1 MTENVTPKIRGLNH
15 ITLAVSDLQKAVG
28 FYRDVLG
35 LTLRKRWSG
44 GAYFEAGDFWICLS
58 PDDAVRR
65 EPHPDYTHLAFD
77 VADEEFDALAT
88 RIARAGAP
96 VWKNDRSEG
105 RSHYFLDPDGHKLEL
120 HVGTLQTRLDAMEPC
135 CAP

>member
-1 MTENVTPKIRGLNH
+1 MTENSAPKIRGINH
-15 ITLAVSDLQKAVG
+15 ITLAVNDLDTAVS

-35 LTLRKRWSG
+35 LTLRKRWAG
-44 GAYFEAGDFWICLS
+44 GAYLEAGDFWVCLS
-58 PDDAVRR
+58 PDGATRQT
-65 EPHPDYTHLAFD
+65 PHPDYTHLAFD
-77 VADEEFDALAT
+77 VGDEEFDALAR
-88 RIARAGAP
+88 RITQAGAP
-96 VWKNDRSEG
+96 VWKKDRSEG